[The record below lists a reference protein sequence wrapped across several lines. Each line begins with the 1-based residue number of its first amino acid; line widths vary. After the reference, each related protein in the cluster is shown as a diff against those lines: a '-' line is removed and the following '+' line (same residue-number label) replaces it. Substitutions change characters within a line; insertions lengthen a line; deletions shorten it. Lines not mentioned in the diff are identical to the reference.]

1 MKKWVFLGMGLF
13 CTSCVAAVGPHGTTV
28 TVAPP
33 LPVVV
38 ELYEPYY
45 VYKNY
50 HYYYKGE
57 RWYYSSSKAGPWTEL
72 PRDRYPREIR
82 HKGPVY
88 DRDRE
93 DRQGKGDD
101 RRWKD
106 DQRGGKDP
114 GWRNDQGKGKDPDWK
129 GDRGRDNDP
138 GRGEGR
144 GQRDDKKGKEDRGRG
159 TKDRGDRD

>member
-1 MKKWVFLGMGLF
+1 M
-13 CTSCVAAVGPHGTTV
+13 PHALPQWDPTAQTV

-50 HYYYKGE
+50 HYVYNGE
-57 RWYYSSSKAGPWTEL
+57 RWYYSSSKTGPWIDL

-82 HKGPVY
+82 HTGPVY

-93 DRQGKGDD
+93 GRQGKGDD

-114 GWRNDQGKGKDPDWK
+114 GWK
-129 GDRGRDNDP
+129 
-138 GRGEGR
+138 
-144 GQRDDKKGKEDRGRG
+144 DDKGRAKIPSGRPTG
-159 TKDRGDRD
+159 TGITTRAEATAGGSGMTRKARTIGAGLKDRGTGIDQAACWP

>member
-1 MKKWVFLGMGLF
+1 MKKMLFLTMGLF
-13 CTSCVAAVGPHGTTV
+13 CASCVATVGPHGTTV

-50 HYYYKGE
+50 YYHYKGE
-57 RWYYSSSKAGPWTEL
+57 RWYYSSKKTGPWTEL

-93 DRQGKGDD
+93 DRQGRGDD

-106 DQRGGKDP
+106 DQEK
-114 GWRNDQGKGKDPDWK
+114 GKGPGWK

-144 GQRDDKKGKEDRGRG
+144 GQQDDRKRKEDRAKG